1 MLDGH
6 IHAHRSRLDV
16 RVLHRASLVDMAG
29 DALLELV
36 GVLVAQ
42 SCSGG
47 VDFDLFVESD
57 VGVVVG
63 VIGAVDNDFR
73 AFALAQR
80 VFDGELA

>member
-1 MLDGH
+1 MRTGVGSTYVCFTVHPLS
-6 IHAHRSRLDV
+6 IWRVTRSL
-16 RVLHRASLVDMAG
+16 S
-29 DALLELV
+29 

-42 SCSGG
+42 PRSGG

>member
-1 MLDGH
+1 MRTGVGSTYVCFTVHPLS
-6 IHAHRSRLDV
+6 IWR
-16 RVLHRASLVDMAG
+16 

-42 SCSGG
+42 PRSGG